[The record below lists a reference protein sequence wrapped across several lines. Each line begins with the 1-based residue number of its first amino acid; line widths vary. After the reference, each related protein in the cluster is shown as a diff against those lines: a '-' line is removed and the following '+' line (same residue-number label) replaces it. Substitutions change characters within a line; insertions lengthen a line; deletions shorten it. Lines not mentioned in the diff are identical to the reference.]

1 MCVCV
6 YKYICIHVSYAHQ
19 GCVYFDQKYRKYSTI
34 VKYYYN
40 LNNDFLF

>member
-1 MCVCV
+1 MCVCINIYV
-6 YKYICIHVSYAHQ
+6 YMFLMAHQ